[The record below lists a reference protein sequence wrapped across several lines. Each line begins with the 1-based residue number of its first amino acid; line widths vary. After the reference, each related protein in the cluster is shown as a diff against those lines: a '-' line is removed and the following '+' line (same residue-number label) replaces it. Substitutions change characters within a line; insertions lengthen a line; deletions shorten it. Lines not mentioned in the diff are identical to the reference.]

1 MARPKKQK
9 DETTTITKKLAE
21 RGRKIK
27 RQLKE
32 LARDLWLND
41 RIIQLGLI
49 ASGMQLTFAFAYTTG
64 AWYEVTWS
72 WISALAKAAFIEI
85 CVWSLNKAI
94 AWAGVLQLKKSST
107 TFLWVVLGT
116 VMFISTRA
124 NLQYEY
130 TQKIHAHNPKEKVVN
145 SDTVE
150 RYLSFDEVADS
161 WLRGGLIPLLV
172 LGMIAA
178 RRLLGTASESF
189 EREEMRRFTASVK
202 GQVRRGRKKKLESE
216 IAGEGV

>member
-1 MARPKKQK
+1 MGRPRKTK
-9 DETTTITKKLAE
+9 DENASISKKLVDRAK
-21 RGRKIK
+21 KIK

-32 LARDLWLND
+32 LGKDLWLND

-49 ASGMQLTFAFAYTTG
+49 ASGMQLTFAFTYTSPV
-64 AWYEVTWS
+64 WYETIWS
-72 WISALAKAAFIEI
+72 WVSALAKATFIEI

-94 AWAGVLQLKKSST
+94 AWAGVLQLKKGGT
-107 TFLWVVLGT
+107 AFLWVVLVV

-130 TQKIHAHNPKEKVVN
+130 GQKIHAHNRAEQVVN
-145 SDTVE
+145 SNTVDK
-150 RYLSFDEVADS
+150 YLDFDEIADS

-189 EREEMRRFTASVK
+189 EREEMARLKTSL
-202 GQVRRGRKKKLESE
+202 RGAAHRARKKNLEDE
-216 IAGEGV
+216 LGGEV